1 MLWINKRKEEKKVKK
16 RTSIIL
22 SAILALMV
30 LLNSM
35 MCGSISVQAAN
46 GGYNTE
52 VDEGIAVV
60 IVQQT
65 GTMYIVDKDKKVYN
79 KYSYDSW
86 RSQGTGFFVGEKGK
100 DPQYLLTNHHV
111 VDLFLE
117 NGKGG
122 EVEGFQGEY
131 GKQNGVTLY
140 YYFVGKFSLRV
151 YYSDDDYDGAVV
163 VDYIE
168 GGNDA
173 DCAILKLDAP
183 TDKRKPLTLKVPTDD
198 MRGASVYAVG
208 FPGVAENPLTDA
220 SKWSMKDSTV
230 TPGAISKLVTAS
242 GTRVH
247 SIQMTAEIN
256 HGNSGGPLVTDGDGY
271 VIGMNT
277 WGWSGGDDA
286 SELYYAV
293 NIEHAIA
300 LMDKNNV
307 KYTLADNNGTSDE
320 QEQPEET
327 LPANAEVPSVNT
339 EVSPADTDKSGGMN
353 PVLIVVGV
361 IVVAAVV
368 GAVLVVLK
376 KSGKNQGKTSG
387 KTVAAEPKPQTAS
400 AVTTP
405 KAKGPVA
412 RSLSPQHGGLS
423 VSVSTTPILVGR
435 DRTKCAI
442 AYADGTAGVS
452 GRHCSIAFDLSTQS
466 FVVTDLGSTYGT
478 FLMNGQRLQA
488 NVPCRLKVGDSFYV
502 GDKAN
507 VIRLELG

>member
-22 SAILALMV
+22 TVLLALTV
-30 LLNSM
+30 LLSGM
-35 MCGSISVQAAN
+35 MCGSISAQAAN

-60 IVQQT
+60 IVQAT
-65 GTMYIVDKDKKVYN
+65 GTMKIVDKDKNVYQQF
-79 KYSYDSW
+79 SYDSW
-86 RSQGTGFFVGEKGK
+86 NSQGTGFFVGEKGK

-111 VDLFLE
+111 VDSFLE

-122 EVEGFQGEY
+122 NVGIVMGNY
-131 GKQNGVTLY
+131 GTAPNGVALY
-140 YYFVGKFSLRV
+140 YYFEGKFSLRV

-277 WGWSGGDDA
+277 WGWSGGDNA
-286 SELYYAV
+286 SDLYYAV
-293 NIEHAIA
+293 NIEHAMA

-307 KYTLADNNGTSDE
+307 KYTLADSEDASDE

-327 LPANAEVPSVNT
+327 LPANAEVP
-339 EVSPADTDKSGGMN
+339 PADTDKSGGMN
-353 PVLIVVGV
+353 PVIIVAGV
-361 IVVAAVV
+361 IVVAAIVA
-368 GAVLVVLK
+368 AVLVVLK
-376 KSGKNQGKTSG
+376 KSGKNQGQSSG
-387 KTVAAEPKPQTAS
+387 TAASVGQNQQTAPTGPAS
-400 AVTTP
+400 

-412 RSLSPQHGGLS
+412 RSLSSQHNGLS

-435 DRTKCAI
+435 DKMNCAI
-442 AYADGTAGVS
+442 SYADGTAGVS
-452 GRHCSIAFDLSTQS
+452 GRHCSIAFDLASQS

-488 NVPCRLKVGDSFYV
+488 NVPCRLRVGDSFYV